1 MREELAHPDTGI
13 ASEALVTVTAACI
26 ESASM
31 PAPEELIRQ
40 VPLFSELN
48 KSEMQGLA
56 SSMKERQFDEGD
68 TVAAEGST
76 GVGFFIIDEGEATV
90 SVHGEEVRTLKHGDY
105 FGEVALID
113 DGARTATV
121 TAKTPLKCYGITS
134 WEFRPLV
141 EDNAKLA
148 WTMLQT
154 IAKRLRDAEKRSTE
168 PAA

>member
-1 MREELAHPDTGI
+1 
-13 ASEALVTVTAACI
+13 
-26 ESASM
+26 M
-31 PAPEELIRQ
+31 PASEELIKQ
-40 VPLFSELN
+40 VPLFNGLN
-48 KSEMQGLA
+48 KSELQGLA

-68 TVAAEGST
+68 TVAAEGQT
-76 GVGFFIIDEGEATV
+76 GIGFFIIDEGEATV
-90 SVHGEEVRTLKHGDY
+90 SVHGQEIRTLKHGDY

-113 DGARTATV
+113 DGARTATIV
-121 TAKTPLKCYGITS
+121 AKTPLKCYGITS

-154 IAKRLRDAEKRSTE
+154 VAKRLRDAENRAAE

>member
-1 MREELAHPDTGI
+1 
-13 ASEALVTVTAACI
+13 
-26 ESASM
+26 M
-31 PAPEELIRQ
+31 PAPVELIKQ
-40 VPLFSELN
+40 VPLFNDLDKSELT
-48 KSEMQGLA
+48 GLA
-56 SSMKERQFDEGD
+56 SSMKERQFDEGS
-68 TVAAEGST
+68 TVATEGQT
-76 GVGFFIIDEGEATV
+76 GIGFFIIDEGEATV
-90 SVHGEEVRTLKHGDY
+90 SVRGQEVRTLKHGDY

-113 DGARTATV
+113 DGARTATI

-154 IAKRLRDAEKRSTE
+154 IAKRLRDAEQRTTE

>member
-1 MREELAHPDTGI
+1 MTAQEELN
-13 ASEALVTVTAACI
+13 
-26 ESASM
+26 
-31 PAPEELIRQ
+31 RQ
-40 VPLFSELN
+40 VTLVDNLI
-48 KSEMQGLA
+48 KSEMQGLS

-68 TVAAEGST
+68 TIAAEGAT

-90 SVHGEEVRTLKHGDY
+90 SVRGNEVRTLKHGDY

-113 DGARTATV
+113 DGARTATI

-154 IAKRLRDAEKRSTE
+154 IARRLRDAEQRSSE

>member
-1 MREELAHPDTGI
+1 
-13 ASEALVTVTAACI
+13 
-26 ESASM
+26 M

-40 VPLFSELN
+40 VPLFANLS
-48 KSEMQGLA
+48 KSEMQGLS

-68 TVAAEGST
+68 TIAAEGAT

-90 SVHGEEVRTLKHGDY
+90 SVRGNEVRTLKHGDY

-113 DGARTATV
+113 DGARTATI

-141 EDNAKLA
+141 ESNPKLA
-148 WTMLQT
+148 WKMLQT
-154 IAKRLRDAEKRSTE
+154 IARRLRDAEQRSSE